1 MSKQATKLTKAMHMS
16 KQASKKIAGLKVTV
30 GMLKGGA
37 SRTTTAVYL
46 ALAEHA
52 RTAGTVLL
60 VDADSKNG
68 TAYEWAEDAQ
78 SQGWPEE
85 ITVVYWPVVS
95 LARRVAAAAG
105 KYDSI
110 VIDTGNDPE
119 ALTAALE
126 VTDHLVVP
134 IAPTGTESTRL
145 TPTLQVAAQVAQRRP
160 IALSLLITRARAGTR
175 SLHASRHALENELE
189 LRVLKA
195 EVPLAER
202 IAGAYGTVPSNLA
215 PYTEVLDELHE
226 IGVEG

>member
-1 MSKQATKLTKAMHMS
+1 MS
-16 KQASKKIAGLKVTV
+16 KQASKRSSGLKVTV

-52 RTAGTVLL
+52 RGASRVLL

-68 TAYEWAEDAQ
+68 TAFEWAEDAPD
-78 SQGWPEE
+78 WPEG
-85 ITVVYWPVVS
+85 VVVRYWPVVNLS
-95 LARRVAAAAG
+95 RRVAAAAG
-105 KYDSI
+105 EYDSI

-126 VTDHLVVP
+126 VTDHLLVP

-145 TPTLQVAAQVAQRRP
+145 TPTLRAAAEVAQRRP
-160 IALSLLITRARAGTR
+160 IELSLLITRARAGTR
-175 SLHASRHALENELE
+175 SRSESRNALEEGLG
-189 LRVLKA
+189 LRVLTA

-202 IAGAYGTVPSNLA
+202 IAGAYGTVPRDLS
-215 PYTEVLDELHE
+215 PYTDVLDELHE
-226 IGVEG
+226 IGEAK